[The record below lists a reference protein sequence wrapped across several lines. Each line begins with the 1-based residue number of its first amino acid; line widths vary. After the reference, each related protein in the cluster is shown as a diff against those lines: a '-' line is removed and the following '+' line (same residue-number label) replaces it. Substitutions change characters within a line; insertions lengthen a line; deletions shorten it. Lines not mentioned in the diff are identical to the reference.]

1 MATGGHVKALLNLGL
16 HDPNIIGRP
25 NVVTTLME
33 DTSGP
38 WMEYFAHKEARDQQG
53 QFMADVYL
61 SLIKGRT
68 IIAEAPTGLGKTA
81 ASLASALAVMK
92 QSENVKK
99 ILFLTGRQSQ
109 HKIVIDTVRKLND
122 NRKDHPNVAIVD
134 LIGRESMCGKLTIDR
149 QCFCEEGV
157 SEKARG
163 GRRSQLKRWILEWP
177 RHVEETVKNGRIE
190 GTCPY
195 MCCIEAAREAE
206 IIVMDY
212 NHVFVES
219 VSDSSLPSMSI
230 DVGSSIVIVD
240 EAHNLPDRIK
250 MGLEMRL
257 TSKTVKAARFELEEH
272 QETLARDGASPEV
285 LEETSSVLGWMRRV
299 ENGIIDW
306 MGKKRKGLEGGDD
319 SDALVEAGEL
329 LNVFKTAW
337 ESSLSKAKWN
347 AGYTMMRRT
356 LEQVKVEGE
365 DEEEGGETFCSRF
378 LSFMDT
384 LVRFEKSEAMAIV
397 FDILGEEGRVTSCLL
412 DPSVVSSGIISNS
425 IGSIFMS
432 GTLHPTSMY
441 ADLFGVFSDSSIE
454 RSYTSPFPADQRP
467 ILISSD
473 VTTKFTSRSEGNLN
487 RIRGHIAR
495 VLDESPGNVAIF
507 LPSYNMLNELVDQVT
522 WVPASFRIKV
532 ETNEMNK
539 RDVSGILR
547 DLNDEQ
553 INTVLVAVMGGRFSE
568 GVDYSGGVLSSAIT
582 VGLPLAPPSSRHTAT
597 VEYFS
602 KRFGREKGWRYSSA
616 QPAVNSVLQAIG
628 RPIRK
633 KEDRAILVVLE
644 NRFFNRS
651 YSRLLPDG
659 LTTIPSADSDM
670 TGRLT
675 RRFFAR
681 YP

>member
-1 MATGGHVKALLNLGL
+1 MG
-16 HDPNIIGRP
+16 
-25 NVVTTLME
+25 

-38 WMEYFAHKEARDQQG
+38 WMEHFAHEEARDQQG
-53 QFMADVYL
+53 QFMADAYV
-61 SLIKGRT
+61 SLVKGRT

-81 ASLASALAVMK
+81 ASLASALAAMK
-92 QSENVKK
+92 QSESVKK

-109 HKIVIDTVRKLND
+109 HKIVIDTIRNLND
-122 NRKDHPNVAIVD
+122 NRKDRQSVAIVD

-177 RHVEETVKNGRIE
+177 RHVEETVKNARIE
-190 GTCPY
+190 GTCAY

-206 IIVMDY
+206 IVVMDY

-219 VSDSSLPSMSI
+219 VSDSSLSSMSI

-250 MGLEMRL
+250 MGLEMSL
-257 TSKTVKAARFELEEH
+257 TSKIVKKARFELEEH
-272 QETLARDGASPEV
+272 QETLAHHGASPEA
-285 LEETSSVLGWMRRV
+285 LEETSSVLGWLRRV
-299 ENGIIDW
+299 ENGIVEW
-306 MGKKRKGLEGGDD
+306 MDKKKKGLEGDD
-319 SDALVEAGEL
+319 SDALVETGEL
-329 LNVFKTAW
+329 LKVFTTAW
-337 ESSLSKAKWN
+337 ESSLSKGKWD
-347 AGYTMMRRT
+347 AGYRMMMRT

-365 DEEEGGETFCSRF
+365 DEEEEGETFCSRF

-397 FDILGEEGRVTSCLL
+397 FDILGDEGRVTSCLL

-425 IGSIFMS
+425 LGSIFMS

-441 ADLFGVFSDSSIE
+441 ADLFGVLSDSSIQK
-454 RSYTSPFPADQRP
+454 SYTSPFPPDQRP

-487 RIRGHIAR
+487 LIRGHIAG

-532 ETNEMNK
+532 ETNEMSK
-539 RDVSGILR
+539 QDVSKILR
-547 DLNDEQ
+547 DLNNEQ
-553 INTVLVAVMGGRFSE
+553 INTALVAMMGGRFSE

-651 YSRLLPDG
+651 YSSCLLY
-659 LTTIPSADSDM
+659 TSPSPRDS
-670 TGRLT
+670 
-675 RRFFAR
+675 
-681 YP
+681 

>member
-1 MATGGHVKALLNLGL
+1 M
-16 HDPNIIGRP
+16 
-25 NVVTTLME
+25 
-33 DTSGP
+33 
-38 WMEYFAHKEARDQQG
+38 
-53 QFMADVYL
+53 
-61 SLIKGRT
+61 
-68 IIAEAPTGLGKTA
+68 
-81 ASLASALAVMK
+81 
-92 QSENVKK
+92 
-99 ILFLTGRQSQ
+99 
-109 HKIVIDTVRKLND
+109 
-122 NRKDHPNVAIVD
+122 
-134 LIGRESMCGKLTIDR
+134 
-149 QCFCEEGV
+149 
-157 SEKARG
+157 
-163 GRRSQLKRWILEWP
+163 
-177 RHVEETVKNGRIE
+177 
-190 GTCPY
+190 
-195 MCCIEAAREAE
+195 
-206 IIVMDY
+206 
-212 NHVFVES
+212 
-219 VSDSSLPSMSI
+219 
-230 DVGSSIVIVD
+230 
-240 EAHNLPDRIK
+240 
-250 MGLEMRL
+250 
-257 TSKTVKAARFELEEH
+257 
-272 QETLARDGASPEV
+272 
-285 LEETSSVLGWMRRV
+285 
-299 ENGIIDW
+299 
-306 MGKKRKGLEGGDD
+306 
-319 SDALVEAGEL
+319 
-329 LNVFKTAW
+329 
-337 ESSLSKAKWN
+337 
-347 AGYTMMRRT
+347 
-356 LEQVKVEGE
+356 
-365 DEEEGGETFCSRF
+365 
-378 LSFMDT
+378 
-384 LVRFEKSEAMAIV
+384 
-397 FDILGEEGRVTSCLL
+397 TSCLL

-539 RDVSGILR
+539 QDVSGILR

-651 YSRLLPDG
+651 YSRPVSYTHLTLP
-659 LTTIPSADSDM
+659 TINWV
-670 TGRLT
+670 
-675 RRFFAR
+675 
-681 YP
+681 